1 MLSAL
6 LITLREGFEAAL
18 LIGILLA
25 AVRRGG
31 GSSRSI
37 WVGAAAAAGVSLIAG
52 AALFASGRE
61 LTGTSEQLF
70 EAGAAL
76 IAAGFLTWMLFWM
89 RDHAAGSASRLSE
102 RAGAALA
109 TGGAALAW
117 LAFAAVVREG
127 FETALFLFA
136 APGEGGFAA
145 VLGALAGLAVATA
158 LGVAVYRGAS
168 RLDLGLF
175 FKITG
180 ALLVVFAAYLLFGAV
195 GELGEIFGGEA
206 FEVLGPLVAVVYVA
220 IAGWLYLRPR
230 RPAQR
235 SDDLPPRH
243 HVLPAARL

>member
-37 WVGAAAAAGVSLIAG
+37 WIGAAAAAGVSLIAG

-230 RPAQR
+230 RPAKSVRPLQPKY
-235 SDDLPPRH
+235 D
-243 HVLPAARL
+243 PAA